1 MTLEL
6 LTAPLPRT
14 YDAVL
19 EPDGVKVRVQGVPVF
34 AVTRE
39 EDGRDERDEA
49 WLNQALAIYRARATG
64 GYMPPMHFK
73 HHGST
78 GTTTEPAGH
87 FELSAIC
94 EGEVNPGDVRPV
106 LLGDLVFKDRPTYER
121 WKRNFQHRSV
131 EISPDYPNEI
141 NSLALLDDEA
151 PYFRFPIP
159 KVREMFSARGRGSK
173 QIQVWRA
180 STVAEKDEKGPPA
193 GTPPVAEQKQESAAA
208 APAEDKVLSAV
219 TALGEGIQKILAML
233 QKVVGMEQAEQT
245 AAYATP
251 STPIVETGGHAAE
264 SEKQPPGAPAV
275 MSAETAKFGA
285 TILGLQETVANL
297 QREREVD
304 TMFGVAKDAL
314 FAARARSG
322 RAAPT
327 AEELATHRKN
337 LVLGGKPALDALL
350 VGLNEVQKVSASSSF
365 TAVGPAGI
373 ADTDIPAS
381 LRPLVAKGGEDAK
394 RALEVAHAWRSGQFR
409 AQGISED
416 ALPRIATLK
425 PLTPGVAQPLTRKG
439 F

>member
-19 EPDGVKVRVQGVPVF
+19 DPDGVRVRVQRVPVF

-39 EDGRDERDEA
+39 EDGRDERDAE
-49 WLNQALAIYRARATG
+49 WLRQALSIYEARAAG

-73 HHGST
+73 HHGSV
-78 GTTTEPAGH
+78 TTTEPAGH
-87 FELSAIC
+87 FELREVC
-94 EGEVNPGDVRPV
+94 EGEVNPGDVRSV

-121 WKRNFQHRSV
+121 WKRDFQHRSV

-180 STVAEKDEKGPPA
+180 AMADKDEKDSPPA
-193 GTPPVAEQKQESAAA
+193 GTPPVAEQKHEA
-208 APAEDKVLSAV
+208 APAAVEDKVLAGIM
-219 TALGEGIQKILAML
+219 ALAKQHEQIISML
-233 QKVVGMEQAEQT
+233 QKITGMEKAEQT

-251 STPIVETGGHAAE
+251 STPVVETGGHAAE

-275 MSAETAKFGA
+275 MSAETAKFSA
-285 TILGLQETVANL
+285 TVLGLQEKVANL

-304 TMFGVAKDAL
+304 EMFSVAKDAL

-337 LVLGGKPALDALL
+337 LMTGGKPALDALL
-350 VGLNEVQKVSASSSF
+350 FGLNEVPKVSASSSF

-373 ADTDIPAS
+373 ADSDMPAS
-381 LRPLVAKGGEDAK
+381 LRPLIAQGGEVAE
-394 RALEVAHAWRSGQFR
+394 RARNVGKAFRNGEFR
-409 AQGISED
+409 AQGIGED

>member
-19 EPDGVKVRVQGVPVF
+19 DADGVKVRVRGVPVF

-39 EDGRDERDEA
+39 EDGRDERDEE
-49 WLNQALAIYRARATG
+49 WLRQALTVYGARAAG

-87 FELSAIC
+87 FELTEVC
-94 EGEVNPGDVRPV
+94 NGEVNPGDVRPV

-121 WKRNFQHRSV
+121 WKRDFQHRSV

-180 STVAEKDEKGPPA
+180 STVAEKDEKGSPP
-193 GTPPVAEQKQESAAA
+193 GTPPVAEQKHEAAPA
-208 APAEDKVLSAV
+208 APAEDKVLAGLM
-219 TALGEGIQKILAML
+219 ALGKQHEQIIAML
-233 QKVVGMEQAEQT
+233 QKLTGMEKSEQS

-251 STPIVETGGHAAE
+251 STPVVETGGHAAAD
-264 SEKQPPGAPAV
+264 EKQPPGAPAV
-275 MSAETAKFGA
+275 MSAESAKFSA
-285 TILGLQETVANL
+285 TILGLQEKVANL
-297 QREREVD
+297 AREREVD

-314 FAARARSG
+314 FAARIRSG
-322 RAAPT
+322 RPAPT
-327 AEELATHRKN
+327 AEELATHREN
-337 LVLGGKPALDALL
+337 LMRGGKPALDALL
-350 VGLNEVQKVSASSSF
+350 VGLNEVPKVSASSSF

-373 ADTDIPAS
+373 ADNDVPAS
-381 LRPLVAKGGEDAK
+381 LRPMLAKGGDDAEQARK
-394 RALEVAHAWRSGQFR
+394 VAQAWRSGQFR
-409 AQGISED
+409 ALGINED

-425 PLTPGVAQPLTRKG
+425 PLKPGESQPITRKG
-439 F
+439 S